1 MERTPEDTL
10 ILARCVAIWLL
21 LLAAAIG
28 NGGFR
33 ETVLQPRL
41 GEHRAHQLSCGL
53 LSAIILG
60 ITCITIEWIGAS
72 TTRELLGVG
81 SLWVTLTVVFE
92 FTFGRLGR
100 GLPWGALLADYD
112 LLRGRLFL
120 LCLLSALLAPLVT
133 TSLCGSS
140 CPHGDGAEPSSSGAL
155 DRPRMLRAE

>member
-10 ILARCVAIWLL
+10 ILVRCLGVWLL

-33 ETVLQPRL
+33 ETVLEPNL

-60 ITCITIEWIGAS
+60 ITWMTIEWIGAS
-72 TTRELLGVG
+72 TTRELLGIG

-100 GLPWGALLADYD
+100 GLPWAALLADYD

-120 LCLLSALLAPLVT
+120 LCLLSAFLAPLVT
-133 TSLCGSS
+133 TSLRGSS
-140 CPHGDGAEPSSSGAL
+140 GPDHEGAPPSSLGAL
-155 DRPRMLRAE
+155 DRPRMLPTE